1 MNNIE
6 DIINLLGNFGFPI
19 VISLYL
25 LIRLETKMEK
35 LDDTIGTL
43 AKVIEKLC
51 TIKDN

>member
-1 MNNIE
+1 MD

-35 LDDTIGTL
+35 LDDTILKL
-43 AKVIEKLC
+43 ATVIEKLC
-51 TIKDN
+51 SGSLK